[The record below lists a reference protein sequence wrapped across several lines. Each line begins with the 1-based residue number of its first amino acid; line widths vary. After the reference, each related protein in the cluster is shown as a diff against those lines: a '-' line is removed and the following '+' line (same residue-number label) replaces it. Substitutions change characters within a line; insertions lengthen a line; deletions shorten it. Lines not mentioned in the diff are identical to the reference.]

1 MDNFTKAVDK
11 INAIKNEYYGLHQET
26 TKQKHL
32 KYVAKISPKKKNIN
46 ENFKKFL
53 L

>member
-26 TKQKHL
+26 TN
-32 KYVAKISPKKKNIN
+32 KNT
-46 ENFKKFL
+46 
-53 L
+53 